1 MKNSSESLS
10 GALEIIFGKSLVEG
24 DVPNEWREANVT
36 PLFKKGSKLTAS
48 NYSPV
53 SLTSICC
60 KIMEGIIRDRITSH
74 LIRHKL
80 ISSSQHGFV
89 HKKSCITNLLRRS
102 VRQESMNTDR
112 NHGGDGFTIPYLSLF
127 VSEFNQFYLA

>member
-89 HKKSCITNLLRRS
+89 HKKSYITNLLECQHSKKVCKTRIDEHRSQSWRRWIY
-102 VRQESMNTDR
+102 N
-112 NHGGDGFTIPYLSLF
+112 PL
-127 VSEFNQFYLA
+127 SEFICI